1 MTMSRRRRERMV
13 PPKRAVLA
21 LATSLSP
28 DGSRGHRLGE
38 VAVLDEFDAVT
49 TKLERLRTMEI
60 GMRGRRKELEHRV
73 PISFPVATNELET
86 TYESSASYAGA
97 MFDVRARDN
106 VIISSISFNTPRTDY
121 IKVQLYTREGGYGGH
136 EDELS
141 GWTLL
146 ADVAIKGRGL
156 GNPTA
161 IPEGAFDPVLVGRA
175 NVQSFYVT
183 ADGPDLRVARGTS
196 EGEPFAWNTDIVIY
210 AGVGKRYPMH
220 EGTGSPRV
228 WNGSLRYRVADDDV
242 PAPAPTDGPTP
253 RPTTEERAAARIVV
267 PPPEVDATSFRLRL
281 YWEEGYFWQEDSDEM
296 WWCMGEFFR
305 VAAAKLTV
313 RTYIR

>member
-21 LATSLSP
+21 LAASLSP

-49 TKLERLRTMEI
+49 TKLEWFWTMEI
-60 GMRGRRKELEHRV
+60 GMRGRHKALKHRV

-86 TYESSASYAGA
+86 TYKSSASYAGA
-97 MFDVRARDN
+97 MFDVCARDN

-161 IPEGAFDPVLVGRA
+161 IPEGAFDLVLVGRV

-183 ADGPDLRVARGTS
+183 TDGPDLRT
-196 EGEPFAWNTDIVIY
+196 
-210 AGVGKRYPMH
+210 K
-220 EGTGSPRV
+220 
-228 WNGSLRYRVADDDV
+228 
-242 PAPAPTDGPTP
+242 
-253 RPTTEERAAARIVV
+253 
-267 PPPEVDATSFRLRL
+267 
-281 YWEEGYFWQEDSDEM
+281 
-296 WWCMGEFFR
+296 
-305 VAAAKLTV
+305 
-313 RTYIR
+313 